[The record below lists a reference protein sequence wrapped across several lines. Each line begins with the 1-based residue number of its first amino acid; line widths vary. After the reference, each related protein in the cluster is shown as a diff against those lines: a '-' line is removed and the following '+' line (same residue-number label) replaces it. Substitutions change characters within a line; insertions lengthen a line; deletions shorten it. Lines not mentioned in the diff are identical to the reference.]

1 MRLYRATAFLF
12 PRHYTIRM
20 FLLCFLAV
28 HMPLLAFLGFEVTR
42 GAWHWQTFAVLLGAT
57 VVGSA
62 FAIAALAGL
71 LVPVAVAT
79 RGLRALRD
87 GQQMQD
93 IPAGGPDMAGELL
106 ESVAHALRSTSAR
119 LDELKGLALTDP
131 LTGLLNR
138 RGFVEQLEQLPTG
151 AGTLALLDGDRF
163 KQVND
168 RLGHA
173 EGDRVLRALADRLRD
188 RLRKQDMAARWGG
201 DEFLV
206 VTASVDDDDLALL
219 AGRIADRMECT
230 PVTLAD
236 GTDVP
241 VTLITRSFVDGSP
254 YTAAATPPSTERGDE
269 CTSTGVPRSPSSA
282 APASSVSTATAPA
295 ATASAANTAPWERAP
310 GSAAKRSPGRAS

>member
-28 HMPLLAFLGFEVTR
+28 HMPLLAFLGFELTR
-42 GAWHWQTFAVLLGAT
+42 GAWHWQTFAVLFGAT

-201 DEFLV
+201 DEFVILLRDTDEQEARAIV
-206 VTASVDDDDLALL
+206 KRVQLSLRRRPIARLDGRPVNFSVGFAPLSGETMEAVTEAVKA
-219 AGRIADRMECT
+219 ADAEM
-230 PVTLAD
+230 
-236 GTDVP
+236 
-241 VTLITRSFVDGSP
+241 
-254 YTAAATPPSTERGDE
+254 YATKRGD
-269 CTSTGVPRSPSSA
+269 TLQPS
-282 APASSVSTATAPA
+282 
-295 ATASAANTAPWERAP
+295 
-310 GSAAKRSPGRAS
+310 

>member
-28 HMPLLAFLGFEVTR
+28 HMPLLAFLGFELTR

-201 DEFLV
+201 DEFVILLRDTDEQEARAIV
-206 VTASVDDDDLALL
+206 KRVQLSLRRRPIARLNGRAINFSVGFAPLSGKTMEAVTEAVKA
-219 AGRIADRMECT
+219 ADAEM
-230 PVTLAD
+230 
-236 GTDVP
+236 
-241 VTLITRSFVDGSP
+241 
-254 YTAAATPPSTERGDE
+254 YATKRGD
-269 CTSTGVPRSPSSA
+269 TLQPS
-282 APASSVSTATAPA
+282 
-295 ATASAANTAPWERAP
+295 
-310 GSAAKRSPGRAS
+310 

>member
-28 HMPLLAFLGFEVTR
+28 HIPSLAFLGFELTR

-71 LVPVAVAT
+71 LAPVAVAT

-201 DEFLV
+201 DEFVILLRDTDEQEARAIV
-206 VTASVDDDDLALL
+206 KRVQLSLRRRPIARLDGRPVNFSVGFAPLSGETMEAVTEAVKA
-219 AGRIADRMECT
+219 ADAEM
-230 PVTLAD
+230 
-236 GTDVP
+236 
-241 VTLITRSFVDGSP
+241 
-254 YTAAATPPSTERGDE
+254 YATKRGD
-269 CTSTGVPRSPSSA
+269 TLQPS
-282 APASSVSTATAPA
+282 
-295 ATASAANTAPWERAP
+295 
-310 GSAAKRSPGRAS
+310 

>member
-201 DEFLV
+201 DEFVILLRNTDEQEARAIV
-206 VTASVDDDDLALL
+206 KRVQLSLRRRPIARLDGRPINFSVGFAPLSGETMEAVTEAVKA
-219 AGRIADRMECT
+219 ADAEM
-230 PVTLAD
+230 
-236 GTDVP
+236 
-241 VTLITRSFVDGSP
+241 
-254 YTAAATPPSTERGDE
+254 YATKRGD
-269 CTSTGVPRSPSSA
+269 TLQPS
-282 APASSVSTATAPA
+282 
-295 ATASAANTAPWERAP
+295 
-310 GSAAKRSPGRAS
+310 

>member
-28 HMPLLAFLGFEVTR
+28 HMPLLAFLGFELTR

-106 ESVAHALRSTSAR
+106 ESVAHALRSTGAR

-201 DEFLV
+201 DEFVILLRDTDEQEARAIV
-206 VTASVDDDDLALL
+206 KRVQLSLRRRPIARLDGRPVNFSVGFAPL
-219 AGRIADRMECT
+219 AGETMEAVTEAVKAADAEM
-230 PVTLAD
+230 
-236 GTDVP
+236 
-241 VTLITRSFVDGSP
+241 
-254 YTAAATPPSTERGDE
+254 YATKRGD
-269 CTSTGVPRSPSSA
+269 TLQPS
-282 APASSVSTATAPA
+282 
-295 ATASAANTAPWERAP
+295 
-310 GSAAKRSPGRAS
+310 

>member
-71 LVPVAVAT
+71 LAPVAVAT

-201 DEFLV
+201 DEFVILLRDTDEQEARAIV
-206 VTASVDDDDLALL
+206 KRVQLSLRRRPIARLDGRPVNFSVGFASLSGETMEAVTEAVKA
-219 AGRIADRMECT
+219 ADAEM
-230 PVTLAD
+230 
-236 GTDVP
+236 
-241 VTLITRSFVDGSP
+241 
-254 YTAAATPPSTERGDE
+254 YATKRGD
-269 CTSTGVPRSPSSA
+269 TLQPS
-282 APASSVSTATAPA
+282 
-295 ATASAANTAPWERAP
+295 
-310 GSAAKRSPGRAS
+310 

>member
-28 HMPLLAFLGFEVTR
+28 HMPLLAFLGFELTR

-201 DEFLV
+201 DEFVILLRDTDEQEARAILKRV
-206 VTASVDDDDLALL
+206 QLSLRRRPIARLDGRPVNFSVGFAPLSGETMEAVTEAVKA
-219 AGRIADRMECT
+219 ADAEM
-230 PVTLAD
+230 
-236 GTDVP
+236 
-241 VTLITRSFVDGSP
+241 
-254 YTAAATPPSTERGDE
+254 YATKRGD
-269 CTSTGVPRSPSSA
+269 TLQPS
-282 APASSVSTATAPA
+282 
-295 ATASAANTAPWERAP
+295 
-310 GSAAKRSPGRAS
+310 

>member
-28 HMPLLAFLGFEVTR
+28 HMPLLAFLGFELTR

-201 DEFLV
+201 DEFVILLRDTDEQEARTIV
-206 VTASVDDDDLALL
+206 KRVQLSLRRRPIARLEGRPVNFTVGFAPLSGKTMEAVTEAVKA
-219 AGRIADRMECT
+219 ADAEM
-230 PVTLAD
+230 
-236 GTDVP
+236 
-241 VTLITRSFVDGSP
+241 
-254 YTAAATPPSTERGDE
+254 YATKRGD
-269 CTSTGVPRSPSSA
+269 TLQPS
-282 APASSVSTATAPA
+282 
-295 ATASAANTAPWERAP
+295 
-310 GSAAKRSPGRAS
+310 

>member
-28 HMPLLAFLGFEVTR
+28 HMPLLAFLGFELTR

-201 DEFLV
+201 DEFVILLRDTEEQEARAIV
-206 VTASVDDDDLALL
+206 KRVQLSLRRRPIARLDGRPVNFSVGFAPLSGETMEAVTEAVKA
-219 AGRIADRMECT
+219 ADAEM
-230 PVTLAD
+230 
-236 GTDVP
+236 
-241 VTLITRSFVDGSP
+241 
-254 YTAAATPPSTERGDE
+254 YATKRGD
-269 CTSTGVPRSPSSA
+269 TLQPS
-282 APASSVSTATAPA
+282 
-295 ATASAANTAPWERAP
+295 
-310 GSAAKRSPGRAS
+310 

>member
-28 HMPLLAFLGFEVTR
+28 HMPLLAFLGFELTR
-42 GAWHWQTFAVLLGAT
+42 AAWHWQTFAVLLGAT
-57 VVGSA
+57 VAGSA

-201 DEFLV
+201 DEFVILLRDTDEQEARAIV
-206 VTASVDDDDLALL
+206 KRVQLSLRRRPIARLDGRAVNFSVGFAPLSGETMEAVTEAVKA
-219 AGRIADRMECT
+219 ADAEM
-230 PVTLAD
+230 
-236 GTDVP
+236 
-241 VTLITRSFVDGSP
+241 
-254 YTAAATPPSTERGDE
+254 YATKRGD
-269 CTSTGVPRSPSSA
+269 TLQPS
-282 APASSVSTATAPA
+282 
-295 ATASAANTAPWERAP
+295 
-310 GSAAKRSPGRAS
+310 

>member
-28 HMPLLAFLGFEVTR
+28 HMPSLAFLGFELTR

-201 DEFLV
+201 DEFVILLRDTDEQEARAIV
-206 VTASVDDDDLALL
+206 KRVQLSLRRRPIARLDGRPVNFSVGFAPL
-219 AGRIADRMECT
+219 AGETMEAVTEAVKAADAEM
-230 PVTLAD
+230 
-236 GTDVP
+236 
-241 VTLITRSFVDGSP
+241 
-254 YTAAATPPSTERGDE
+254 YATKRGD
-269 CTSTGVPRSPSSA
+269 TLQPS
-282 APASSVSTATAPA
+282 
-295 ATASAANTAPWERAP
+295 
-310 GSAAKRSPGRAS
+310 

>member
-28 HMPLLAFLGFEVTR
+28 HMPLLAFLGFELTR

-71 LVPVAVAT
+71 LAPVAVAT

-201 DEFLV
+201 DEFVILLRDTDEQEARAIV
-206 VTASVDDDDLALL
+206 KRVQLSLRRRPIARLDGRPVNFSVGFASLSGETMEAVTEAVKA
-219 AGRIADRMECT
+219 ADAEM
-230 PVTLAD
+230 
-236 GTDVP
+236 
-241 VTLITRSFVDGSP
+241 
-254 YTAAATPPSTERGDE
+254 YATKRGD
-269 CTSTGVPRSPSSA
+269 TLQPS
-282 APASSVSTATAPA
+282 
-295 ATASAANTAPWERAP
+295 
-310 GSAAKRSPGRAS
+310 

>member
-28 HMPLLAFLGFEVTR
+28 HMPLLAFLGFELTR

-71 LVPVAVAT
+71 LAPVAVAT

-201 DEFLV
+201 DEFVILLRDTDEQEARAIV
-206 VTASVDDDDLALL
+206 KRVQLSLRRRPIARLDGRPVNFSVGFAPL
-219 AGRIADRMECT
+219 AGETMEAVTEAVKAADAEM
-230 PVTLAD
+230 
-236 GTDVP
+236 
-241 VTLITRSFVDGSP
+241 
-254 YTAAATPPSTERGDE
+254 YATKRGD
-269 CTSTGVPRSPSSA
+269 TLQPS
-282 APASSVSTATAPA
+282 
-295 ATASAANTAPWERAP
+295 
-310 GSAAKRSPGRAS
+310 

>member
-28 HMPLLAFLGFEVTR
+28 HMPLLAFLGFELTR

-57 VVGSA
+57 VAGSA

-201 DEFLV
+201 DEFVILLRETDEQEARAIV
-206 VTASVDDDDLALL
+206 KRVQLSLRRRPIARLDGRPVNFTVGFAPLSGKTMEAVTEAVKA
-219 AGRIADRMECT
+219 ADAEM
-230 PVTLAD
+230 
-236 GTDVP
+236 
-241 VTLITRSFVDGSP
+241 
-254 YTAAATPPSTERGDE
+254 YATKRGD
-269 CTSTGVPRSPSSA
+269 TLQPS
-282 APASSVSTATAPA
+282 
-295 ATASAANTAPWERAP
+295 
-310 GSAAKRSPGRAS
+310 

>member
-119 LDELKGLALTDP
+119 LDELKGLALT
-131 LTGLLNR
+131 GLLNR

-201 DEFLV
+201 DEFVILLRDTDEQEARAIV
-206 VTASVDDDDLALL
+206 KRVQLSLRRRPIARLDGRPVNFSVGFAPL
-219 AGRIADRMECT
+219 AGETMEAVTEAVKAADAEM
-230 PVTLAD
+230 
-236 GTDVP
+236 
-241 VTLITRSFVDGSP
+241 
-254 YTAAATPPSTERGDE
+254 YATKRGD
-269 CTSTGVPRSPSSA
+269 TLQPS
-282 APASSVSTATAPA
+282 
-295 ATASAANTAPWERAP
+295 
-310 GSAAKRSPGRAS
+310 

>member
-201 DEFLV
+201 DEFVILLRNTDEQEARAIV
-206 VTASVDDDDLALL
+206 KRVQLSLRRRPIARLDGRPVNFSVGFAPLSGETMEAVTEAVKA
-219 AGRIADRMECT
+219 ADAEM
-230 PVTLAD
+230 
-236 GTDVP
+236 
-241 VTLITRSFVDGSP
+241 
-254 YTAAATPPSTERGDE
+254 YATKRGD
-269 CTSTGVPRSPSSA
+269 TLQPS
-282 APASSVSTATAPA
+282 
-295 ATASAANTAPWERAP
+295 
-310 GSAAKRSPGRAS
+310 

>member
-28 HMPLLAFLGFEVTR
+28 HIPLLAFLGFELTR
-42 GAWHWQTFAVLLGAT
+42 GAWHWKTFAVLLGAT

-201 DEFLV
+201 DEFVILLRDTDEQEARAIV
-206 VTASVDDDDLALL
+206 KRVQLSLRRRPIARLDGRPVNFSVGFAPL
-219 AGRIADRMECT
+219 AGETMEAVTEAVKAADAEM
-230 PVTLAD
+230 
-236 GTDVP
+236 
-241 VTLITRSFVDGSP
+241 
-254 YTAAATPPSTERGDE
+254 YATKRGD
-269 CTSTGVPRSPSSA
+269 TLQPS
-282 APASSVSTATAPA
+282 
-295 ATASAANTAPWERAP
+295 
-310 GSAAKRSPGRAS
+310 

>member
-28 HMPLLAFLGFEVTR
+28 HLPLLAFLGFELTR

-201 DEFLV
+201 DEFVILLRETDEQEARAIV
-206 VTASVDDDDLALL
+206 KRVQLSLRRRPIARLDGRPVNFTVGFAPLSGKTMEAVTEAVKA
-219 AGRIADRMECT
+219 ADAEM
-230 PVTLAD
+230 
-236 GTDVP
+236 
-241 VTLITRSFVDGSP
+241 
-254 YTAAATPPSTERGDE
+254 YATKRGD
-269 CTSTGVPRSPSSA
+269 TLQPS
-282 APASSVSTATAPA
+282 
-295 ATASAANTAPWERAP
+295 
-310 GSAAKRSPGRAS
+310 

>member
-28 HMPLLAFLGFEVTR
+28 HLPLLAFLGFELTR

-188 RLRKQDMAARWGG
+188 RLRKQDMAVRWGG
-201 DEFLV
+201 DEFVILLRDTDEQEARAIV
-206 VTASVDDDDLALL
+206 KRVQLSLRRRPIARLDGRPVNFSVGFAPLSGETMEAVTEAVKA
-219 AGRIADRMECT
+219 ADAEMY
-230 PVTLAD
+230 A
-236 GTDVP
+236 
-241 VTLITRSFVDGSP
+241 
-254 YTAAATPPSTERGDE
+254 
-269 CTSTGVPRSPSSA
+269 
-282 APASSVSTATAPA
+282 
-295 ATASAANTAPWERAP
+295 
-310 GSAAKRSPGRAS
+310 

>member
-201 DEFLV
+201 DEFVILLRDTDEQEARAIV
-206 VTASVDDDDLALL
+206 KRVQLSLRRRPIARLNGRAINFSVGFAPLSGETMEAVTEAVKA
-219 AGRIADRMECT
+219 ADAEM
-230 PVTLAD
+230 
-236 GTDVP
+236 
-241 VTLITRSFVDGSP
+241 
-254 YTAAATPPSTERGDE
+254 YATKRGD
-269 CTSTGVPRSPSSA
+269 TLQPS
-282 APASSVSTATAPA
+282 
-295 ATASAANTAPWERAP
+295 
-310 GSAAKRSPGRAS
+310 

>member
-28 HMPLLAFLGFEVTR
+28 HMPLLAFLGFELTR
-42 GAWHWQTFAVLLGAT
+42 GARHWQTFAVLLGAT

-71 LVPVAVAT
+71 LAPVAVAT

-201 DEFLV
+201 DEFVILLRDTDEQEARAIV
-206 VTASVDDDDLALL
+206 KRVQLSLRRRPIARLDGRPVNFSVGFASLSGETMEAVTEAVKA
-219 AGRIADRMECT
+219 ADAEM
-230 PVTLAD
+230 
-236 GTDVP
+236 
-241 VTLITRSFVDGSP
+241 
-254 YTAAATPPSTERGDE
+254 YATKRGD
-269 CTSTGVPRSPSSA
+269 TLQPS
-282 APASSVSTATAPA
+282 
-295 ATASAANTAPWERAP
+295 
-310 GSAAKRSPGRAS
+310 

>member
-20 FLLCFLAV
+20 FLLCFLSV
-28 HMPLLAFLGFEVTR
+28 HMPSLAFLGFELTR

-201 DEFLV
+201 DEFVILLRDTDEQEARAIV
-206 VTASVDDDDLALL
+206 KRVQLSLRRRPIARLDGRPVNFSVGFASLSGETMEAVTEAVKA
-219 AGRIADRMECT
+219 ADAEM
-230 PVTLAD
+230 
-236 GTDVP
+236 
-241 VTLITRSFVDGSP
+241 
-254 YTAAATPPSTERGDE
+254 YATKRGD
-269 CTSTGVPRSPSSA
+269 TLQPS
-282 APASSVSTATAPA
+282 
-295 ATASAANTAPWERAP
+295 
-310 GSAAKRSPGRAS
+310 

>member
-1 MRLYRATAFLF
+1 MRFYRATSFIF
-12 PRHYTIRM
+12 PRHYTARI
-20 FLLCFLAV
+20 FTISFGAV
-28 HMPLLAFLGFEVTR
+28 HVPLITYLVLEAIR
-42 GAWHWQTFAVLLGAT
+42 GHWDWPTFTVLLIAT
-57 VVGSA
+57 VIGSG
-62 FAIAALAGL
+62 FAIAGLAGL
-71 LVPVAVAT
+71 LRPVSVAT
-79 RGLRALRD
+79 RGMRALRD
-87 GQQMQD
+87 GTPAQD

-201 DEFLV
+201 DEFVILLRDTDEQEARAIV
-206 VTASVDDDDLALL
+206 KRVQLSLRRRPIARLDGRPVNFSVGFAPLSGETMEAVTEAVKA
-219 AGRIADRMECT
+219 ADAEM
-230 PVTLAD
+230 
-236 GTDVP
+236 
-241 VTLITRSFVDGSP
+241 
-254 YTAAATPPSTERGDE
+254 YATKRGD
-269 CTSTGVPRSPSSA
+269 TLQPS
-282 APASSVSTATAPA
+282 
-295 ATASAANTAPWERAP
+295 
-310 GSAAKRSPGRAS
+310 

>member
-28 HMPLLAFLGFEVTR
+28 HMPLLAFLGFELTR

-201 DEFLV
+201 DEFVILLRDTDEQEARAIV
-206 VTASVDDDDLALL
+206 KRVQLSLRRRPIARLDGRPVNFSVGFAPL
-219 AGRIADRMECT
+219 AGETMEAVTEAVKAADAEM
-230 PVTLAD
+230 
-236 GTDVP
+236 
-241 VTLITRSFVDGSP
+241 
-254 YTAAATPPSTERGDE
+254 YATKRGD
-269 CTSTGVPRSPSSA
+269 TLQPS
-282 APASSVSTATAPA
+282 
-295 ATASAANTAPWERAP
+295 
-310 GSAAKRSPGRAS
+310 

>member
-28 HMPLLAFLGFEVTR
+28 HLPLLAFLGFELTR

-201 DEFLV
+201 DEFVILLRDTEEQEARAIV
-206 VTASVDDDDLALL
+206 KRVQLSLRRRPIARLDGRPVNFSVGFAPLSGETMEAVTEAVKA
-219 AGRIADRMECT
+219 ADAEM
-230 PVTLAD
+230 
-236 GTDVP
+236 
-241 VTLITRSFVDGSP
+241 
-254 YTAAATPPSTERGDE
+254 YATKRGD
-269 CTSTGVPRSPSSA
+269 TLQPS
-282 APASSVSTATAPA
+282 
-295 ATASAANTAPWERAP
+295 
-310 GSAAKRSPGRAS
+310 

>member
-28 HMPLLAFLGFEVTR
+28 HMPLLAFLGFELTR

-201 DEFLV
+201 DEFVILLRDTEEQEARAIV
-206 VTASVDDDDLALL
+206 KRVQLSLRRRPIARLDGRPVNFSVGFAPL
-219 AGRIADRMECT
+219 AGETMEAVTEAVKAADAEM
-230 PVTLAD
+230 
-236 GTDVP
+236 
-241 VTLITRSFVDGSP
+241 
-254 YTAAATPPSTERGDE
+254 YATKRGD
-269 CTSTGVPRSPSSA
+269 TLQPS
-282 APASSVSTATAPA
+282 
-295 ATASAANTAPWERAP
+295 
-310 GSAAKRSPGRAS
+310 

>member
-201 DEFLV
+201 DEFVILLRDTDEQEARAIV
-206 VTASVDDDDLALL
+206 KRVQLSLRRRPIARLDGRPVNFSVGFAPL
-219 AGRIADRMECT
+219 AGETMEAVTEAVKAADAEM
-230 PVTLAD
+230 
-236 GTDVP
+236 
-241 VTLITRSFVDGSP
+241 
-254 YTAAATPPSTERGDE
+254 YATKRGD
-269 CTSTGVPRSPSSA
+269 TLQPS
-282 APASSVSTATAPA
+282 
-295 ATASAANTAPWERAP
+295 
-310 GSAAKRSPGRAS
+310 

>member
-201 DEFLV
+201 DEFVILLRETDEQEARAIV
-206 VTASVDDDDLALL
+206 KRVQLSLRRRPIARLDGRPINFSVGFAPLSGETMEAVTEAVKA
-219 AGRIADRMECT
+219 ADAEM
-230 PVTLAD
+230 
-236 GTDVP
+236 
-241 VTLITRSFVDGSP
+241 
-254 YTAAATPPSTERGDE
+254 YATKRGD
-269 CTSTGVPRSPSSA
+269 TLQPS
-282 APASSVSTATAPA
+282 
-295 ATASAANTAPWERAP
+295 
-310 GSAAKRSPGRAS
+310 

>member
-201 DEFLV
+201 DEFVILLRDTDEQEARAIV
-206 VTASVDDDDLALL
+206 KRVQLSLRRRPIARLNGRPINFSVGFAPLSGKTMEAVTEAVKA
-219 AGRIADRMECT
+219 ADAEM
-230 PVTLAD
+230 
-236 GTDVP
+236 
-241 VTLITRSFVDGSP
+241 
-254 YTAAATPPSTERGDE
+254 YATKRGD
-269 CTSTGVPRSPSSA
+269 TLQPS
-282 APASSVSTATAPA
+282 
-295 ATASAANTAPWERAP
+295 
-310 GSAAKRSPGRAS
+310 

>member
-28 HMPLLAFLGFEVTR
+28 HMPLLAFLGFELTR

-201 DEFLV
+201 DEFVILLRDTEEQEARAIV
-206 VTASVDDDDLALL
+206 KRVQLSLRRRPIARLDGRPVNFSVGFASLSGETMEAVTEAVKA
-219 AGRIADRMECT
+219 ADAEM
-230 PVTLAD
+230 
-236 GTDVP
+236 
-241 VTLITRSFVDGSP
+241 
-254 YTAAATPPSTERGDE
+254 YATKRGD
-269 CTSTGVPRSPSSA
+269 TLQPS
-282 APASSVSTATAPA
+282 
-295 ATASAANTAPWERAP
+295 
-310 GSAAKRSPGRAS
+310 

>member
-201 DEFLV
+201 DEFVILLRETDEQEARAIV
-206 VTASVDDDDLALL
+206 KRVQLSLRRRPIARLNGRAINFSVGFAPLSGETMEAVTEAVKA
-219 AGRIADRMECT
+219 ADAEM
-230 PVTLAD
+230 
-236 GTDVP
+236 
-241 VTLITRSFVDGSP
+241 
-254 YTAAATPPSTERGDE
+254 YATKRGD
-269 CTSTGVPRSPSSA
+269 TLQPS
-282 APASSVSTATAPA
+282 
-295 ATASAANTAPWERAP
+295 
-310 GSAAKRSPGRAS
+310 

>member
-28 HMPLLAFLGFEVTR
+28 HMPLLAFLGFELTR

-201 DEFLV
+201 DEFVILLRETDEQEARAIV
-206 VTASVDDDDLALL
+206 KRVQLSLRRRPIARLDGRPVNFSVGFAPL
-219 AGRIADRMECT
+219 AGETMEAVTEAVKAADAEM
-230 PVTLAD
+230 
-236 GTDVP
+236 
-241 VTLITRSFVDGSP
+241 
-254 YTAAATPPSTERGDE
+254 YATKRGD
-269 CTSTGVPRSPSSA
+269 TLQPS
-282 APASSVSTATAPA
+282 
-295 ATASAANTAPWERAP
+295 
-310 GSAAKRSPGRAS
+310 

>member
-201 DEFLV
+201 DEFVILLRNTDEQEARAIV
-206 VTASVDDDDLALL
+206 KRVQLSLRRRPIARLDGRPVNFTVGFAPLSGKTMEAVTEAVKA
-219 AGRIADRMECT
+219 ADAEM
-230 PVTLAD
+230 
-236 GTDVP
+236 
-241 VTLITRSFVDGSP
+241 
-254 YTAAATPPSTERGDE
+254 YATKRGD
-269 CTSTGVPRSPSSA
+269 TLQPS
-282 APASSVSTATAPA
+282 
-295 ATASAANTAPWERAP
+295 
-310 GSAAKRSPGRAS
+310 

>member
-28 HMPLLAFLGFEVTR
+28 HMPLLAFLGFELTR

-119 LDELKGLALTDP
+119 LDELKGLALT
-131 LTGLLNR
+131 GLLNR

-201 DEFLV
+201 DEFVILLRDTDEQEARAIV
-206 VTASVDDDDLALL
+206 KRVQLSLRRRPIARLDGRPVNFSVGFAPLSGETMEAVTEAVKA
-219 AGRIADRMECT
+219 ADAEM
-230 PVTLAD
+230 
-236 GTDVP
+236 
-241 VTLITRSFVDGSP
+241 
-254 YTAAATPPSTERGDE
+254 YATKRGD
-269 CTSTGVPRSPSSA
+269 TLQPS
-282 APASSVSTATAPA
+282 
-295 ATASAANTAPWERAP
+295 
-310 GSAAKRSPGRAS
+310 